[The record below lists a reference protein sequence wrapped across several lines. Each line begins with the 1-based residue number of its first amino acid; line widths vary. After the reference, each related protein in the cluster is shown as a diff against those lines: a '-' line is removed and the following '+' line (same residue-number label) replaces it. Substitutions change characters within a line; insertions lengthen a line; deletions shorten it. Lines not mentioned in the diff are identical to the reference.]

1 MMQPL
6 TTAERLARI
15 ETLLSEKLIPELA
28 SARVELSEIKS
39 KVDADVKELTQLKH
53 KGAGIL
59 VGISL
64 ATTAIGVTLTSFW
77 KQFIATFS

>member
-1 MMQPL
+1 MIQPL

-15 ETLLSEKLIPELA
+15 ETLLSEKLIPELS
-28 SARVELSEIKS
+28 SARVELSEIKA

>member
-1 MMQPL
+1 MIQPL

-39 KVDADVKELTQLKH
+39 KVDADIKELTQLKH

-64 ATTAIGVTLTSFW
+64 ATTAIGVSLTTFW